1 MVAWSPR
8 NTIIVAVLLSALVG
22 GVTGLSVSYLGRATP
37 TPETRDF
44 YLFGVDQS
52 FNSSLA
58 SGLKA
63 DYAFSSSVITLN
75 KGDTLVIHFY
85 NPTDQNHTF
94 TIGSPYANDVFVAA
108 HPTDQSPIH
117 NATITINANQAG
129 ISPSHC
135 SFHTP
140 SMTRTDVVLGY
151 MA

>member
-22 GVTGLSVSYLGRATP
+22 SVTGLSASYLARTSPAAQ
-37 TPETRDF
+37 TRDF

-52 FNSSLA
+52 FNATLA

-63 DYAFSSSVITLN
+63 DYAYSSSFITVN
-75 KGDTLVIHFY
+75 KGDTLVVHFY

-129 ISPSHC
+129 VFPFHC
-135 SFHTP
+135 RFHTP
-140 SMTRTDVVLGY
+140 SMSGSVVVQG
-151 MA
+151 

>member
-22 GVTGLSVSYLGRATP
+22 SVTGLSASYLARTSPAAQ
-37 TPETRDF
+37 TRDF

-52 FNSSLA
+52 FNATLA

-63 DYAFSSSVITLN
+63 DYAYSSSFITVN
-75 KGDTLVIHFY
+75 KGDTLAVHFY

-94 TIGSPYANDVFVAA
+94 TLGSPYANDVFVAA
-108 HPTDQSPIH
+108 HPTDASPIH

-129 ISPSHC
+129 IF
-135 SFHTP
+135 SFHCRFHMP
-140 SMTRTDVVLGY
+140 SMSGNIVVQG
-151 MA
+151 

>member
-22 GVTGLSVSYLGRATP
+22 GVTGLSASYLARTSSAAQ
-37 TPETRDF
+37 TRDF

-52 FNSSLA
+52 FNATLA

-63 DYAFSSSVITLN
+63 DYAYSSSFIPVN

-94 TIGSPYANDVFVAA
+94 TLGSPYANDVFVAA
-108 HPTDQSPIH
+108 HPTDTSPIH
-117 NATITINANQAG
+117 NATVTINANQAG
-129 ISPSHC
+129 IFPFYC
-135 SFHTP
+135 RFHMP
-140 SMTRTDVVLGY
+140 SMSGSLVVQG
-151 MA
+151 